1 MSYPHSA
8 KGKKLRKV
16 INGKKTL
23 DGDLTSPLFP
33 VLSLENLIHRYNNSI
48 ILNINS
54 FKVYPNETIVVFGPN
69 GAGKSTLLRILNL
82 LEKPS
87 VGNLYFEGKK
97 ISELSGN
104 LSLQRQM
111 TMVFQEPLLFKNT
124 VFENVAYGLKLR
136 RYSKKKIKEKVE
148 TILER
153 FGIMHLANS
162 FALNISAGESQK
174 VTLARGL
181 VLQPK
186 IFFLDEPLAALDVPT
201 KEKMQEELKE
211 IFKETK
217 TTAVY
222 VTHDRTE
229 ALVVGDRLAVMNDGI
244 IIQADV
250 PENIIERPS
259 SLFVAKFMG
268 AENIFSGE
276 IVGLNDNFNLVKILD
291 NRVVKVYGD
300 GSVGDRVFICLRP
313 EKIRIQNA
321 ISEDKRDYT
330 ETDFDDSAFLRIEN
344 EFYGKVEKIIL
355 YGSFVKLYLDCGFS
369 LIALVS
375 KQVADRLGLRKG
387 IFVAAGFSSRD
398 LWMVKS

>member
-1 MSYPHSA
+1 MPYSYST

-16 INGKKTL
+16 VNSKKTL
-23 DGDLTSPLFP
+23 DDDLTGPLFP
-33 VLSLENLIHRYNNSI
+33 VLSLENLIHRYKDSI

-54 FKVYPNETIVVFGPN
+54 FKVYPNETVVVFGPN
-69 GAGKSTLLRILNL
+69 GSGKSTLLRILNL

-87 VGNLYFEGKK
+87 AGNLYFEGKK
-97 ISELSGN
+97 ISELSDT

-124 VFENVAYGLKLR
+124 VFENVAYGLRLR

-153 FGIMHLANS
+153 FGIIHLTNS

-174 VTLARGL
+174 VALARGL

-186 IFFLDEPLAALDVPT
+186 IFFLDEPLAALDIPT

-211 IFKETK
+211 IFKEIK

-244 IIQADV
+244 ILQADV
-250 PENIIERPS
+250 PENIIERPL

-291 NRVVKVYGD
+291 NRAVRVYGD

-313 EKIRIQNA
+313 EKIRIKNA
-321 ISEDKRDYT
+321 ISENKQNCIK
-330 ETDFDDSAFLRIEN
+330 TDFDDSAFSGTEN
-344 EFYGKVEKIIL
+344 EFYGKVEKIVL

-369 LIALVS
+369 LIALAS
-375 KQVADRLGLRKG
+375 KQVADHLGLRKG
-387 IFVAAGFSSRD
+387 VFVVAGFNSRD